1 MIGKLALKLI
11 GPLLK
16 LIFPKL
22 EDKFSKMRQEII
34 EHIFKVGKLE
44 ENTRYRE
51 LPNEA
56 DRGVLK
62 LQDEMNMVKDQL
74 KGIIKDVHPPA
85 IDLKEWDEVKDTI
98 KKVKNMKKFKI
109 G

>member
-1 MIGKLALKLI
+1 MGKLALKLL

-22 EDKFSKMRQEII
+22 EEKFSDMRQEII

-51 LPNEA
+51 LPNDA
-56 DRGVLK
+56 DRKIEK
-62 LQDEMNMVKDQL
+62 LEEHVKMMA
-74 KGIIKDVHPPA
+74 KDIHPPA
-85 IDLKEWDEVKDTI
+85 IDLEEWKEVRKVI
-98 KKVKNMKKFKI
+98 KKLQNKSSFKKLFK
-109 G
+109 

>member
-1 MIGKLALKLI
+1 MGKLALKLL

-22 EDKFSKMRQEII
+22 EEKFSDMRQEII
-34 EHIFKVGKLE
+34 EHIFKIGKLE

-51 LPNEA
+51 LPNDA
-56 DRGVLK
+56 DRKIEK
-62 LQDEMNMVKDQL
+62 LEEHVKMMA
-74 KGIIKDVHPPA
+74 KEIKSMSKIIN
-85 IDLKEWDEVKDTI
+85 
-98 KKVKNMKKFKI
+98 KVKNMKKFKI

>member
-1 MIGKLALKLI
+1 MGRLALKLL

-22 EDKFSKMRQEII
+22 EEKFSDMRQEII
-34 EHIFKVGKLE
+34 EHIFKIGKLE

-51 LPNEA
+51 LPNDA
-56 DRGVLK
+56 DRKIEK
-62 LQDEMNMVKDQL
+62 LEEHVKMMA
-74 KGIIKDVHPPA
+74 KEIKSMSKIIN
-85 IDLKEWDEVKDTI
+85 
-98 KKVKNMKKFKI
+98 KVKNMKKFKI